1 MSEEPGEFASPA
13 DIRAVLIDVD
23 GVLRVWES
31 GQVASIEQRYG
42 VPPGMLTE
50 IAYERERFGPA
61 LLGEITDDDWR
72 ASVAAALVPVCGDVT
87 NAIACVVDWSA
98 RLGLIDPDVLDIIEE
113 LRAQGRSVG
122 LIANATDRLQQDLAS
137 LRVQDQVDA
146 VIDSAHCGV
155 AKPDAGIFETAAEIL
170 AVQPEQCL
178 YVGAR
183 PEHVAGAERTGMMGH
198 LYTGVPGLRD
208 MLAALAAD

>member
-1 MSEEPGEFASPA
+1 VSEPVEFASPA
-13 DIRAVLIDVD
+13 RVRAVLIDVD

-31 GQVASIEQRYG
+31 GQIAAIEERYG
-42 VPPGMLTE
+42 VPSGMLSE

-87 NAIACVVDWSA
+87 KAIACVVDWSA

-113 LRAQGRSVG
+113 LRGRGLPVG
-122 LIANATDRLQQDLAS
+122 LIANATDRLQKDLVS
-137 LRVQDQVDA
+137 LRVQDQIDA
-146 VIDSAHCGV
+146 VIDSAHCGF
-155 AKPDAGIFETAAEIL
+155 AKPDAGIFEAAAGIL
-170 AVQPEQCL
+170 AVRPEQCL

-198 LYTGVPGLRD
+198 LYTGVPGLRE
-208 MLAALAAD
+208 MLAALPAD